1 MSLSR
6 LNPSEVAPVAD
17 RGARLVGW
25 KDIAAYL
32 GKTDRTAK
40 RWRTERGL
48 PVHRVPGTAKTSV
61 YAYPDEV
68 DRWLESAHCVEQE
81 EKRSKESQPSPLI
94 PEPALQQPPADLRP
108 PARPKSRLLRR
119 GLLVGLALFLAAV
132 SLDVAIR
139 LRAVPLASQLRSLLA
154 GRIDHPIA
162 RLAVPEAE
170 KRLADDFYLRGR
182 YEWNQRTPD
191 SLHRALDLFTQSI
204 VHDPGDARAYAGLA
218 DTYDLLREYSTEADA
233 DVFPRAIAAA
243 KKAVALDDSLAEAH
257 RALAFA
263 EMYGDWN
270 FAGAET
276 EFRRAIEL
284 DPRDPQARRWYANA
298 MALAGR
304 FPEALAQMN
313 KAQELDP
320 SSHATLADK
329 GWMLFNAGRTQEGI
343 DLLREVERSAPEFR
357 SPHYYLMEADLD
369 LRDFPSFLSEGQLA
383 AQTAGDA
390 PLGEIVAAAKLGY
403 QRAGGRGL
411 LQTLYAKEKFY
422 YAAGQVH
429 AALLAKTCIL
439 MGRKQ
444 EALDLLEDA
453 YRHHDI
459 DALTLLSDPDLLTI
473 KSDPQYQALVRKINY
488 PLFPA
493 TAKG

>member
-1 MSLSR
+1 
-6 LNPSEVAPVAD
+6 
-17 RGARLVGW
+17 
-25 KDIAAYL
+25 
-32 GKTDRTAK
+32 
-40 RWRTERGL
+40 
-48 PVHRVPGTAKTSV
+48 
-61 YAYPDEV
+61 
-68 DRWLESAHCVEQE
+68 
-81 EKRSKESQPSPLI
+81 
-94 PEPALQQPPADLRP
+94 
-108 PARPKSRLLRR
+108 
-119 GLLVGLALFLAAV
+119 
-132 SLDVAIR
+132 
-139 LRAVPLASQLRSLLA
+139 
-154 GRIDHPIA
+154 
-162 RLAVPEAE
+162 
-170 KRLADDFYLRGR
+170 
-182 YEWNQRTPD
+182 
-191 SLHRALDLFTQSI
+191 
-204 VHDPGDARAYAGLA
+204 
-218 DTYDLLREYSTEADA
+218 
-233 DVFPRAIAAA
+233 
-243 KKAVALDDSLAEAH
+243 VALDDSLAEAH

-270 FAGAET
+270 FPGAET

-320 SSHATLADK
+320 SSRATLADK
-329 GWMLFNAGRTQEGI
+329 GWMLFNAGRAQEGI
-343 DLLREVERSAPEFR
+343 GLLKEVERSAPEFR

-369 LRDFPSFLSEGQLA
+369 LRNFPSFLSEGQLA
-383 AQTAGDA
+383 AQTVGDA

-411 LQTLYAKEKFY
+411 LQALYAKEKFY

-429 AALLAKTCIL
+429 AALLAKTCVL

-453 YRHHDI
+453 YRHHDV